1 MTKEKEYARTITDP
15 LMEPYFISIDSSCV
29 TVNVKVV
36 PDSRYTD
43 STTEYVKAVG
53 HFSQINTALKTIIR
67 EKTNGKSYESLRDY
81 MDEYRA
87 ITEDL
92 NQILNF

>member
-43 STTEYVKAVG
+43 STVEYVKSLG
-53 HFSQINTALKTIIR
+53 HYSQVNSALKTIIR
-67 EKTNGKSYESLRDY
+67 EKTNSKSYESLRDY
-81 MDEYRA
+81 MEEYNS
-87 ITEDL
+87 ITENL
-92 NQILNF
+92 NKLLTF